1 MPSRSRSV
9 PPPGRPPRPL
19 EHPGRY
25 PGRPRGPS
33 LGRTHSRPFYRRLAC
48 VRSDLL
54 RHGHQLDHLLTV
66 SWPVSWLEIA
76 QAPPPQQAEEQMSA
90 TPAGPADAGARRW
103 TRSAR
108 TMEASD
114 VVRTRQ
120 GAPADRGWSMT
131 NGRLLTALVEVELS
145 VVPSPLPCVRV
156 GDRWLGVR
164 PSGPEELFRPHD
176 VRRLGTRGRGH
187 PPL

>member
-120 GAPADRGWSMT
+120 GAPADRGWRACEAAT
-131 NGRLLTALVEVELS
+131 CPPAPAGAPRHGDGIRLRCSHLVERRSIDSGLA
-145 VVPSPLPCVRV
+145 PSK
-156 GDRWLGVR
+156 
-164 PSGPEELFRPHD
+164 
-176 VRRLGTRGRGH
+176 
-187 PPL
+187 